1 MATFEESTKVSSS
14 VSEPY
19 RMEGSAPIPQLYTPV
34 KGARKSA
41 RLSGCGSVDGI
52 GRGSRLWLLPSVHEL
67 KREARAIGDDT
78 VP

>member
-19 RMEGSAPIPQLYTPV
+19 RMESSAPIPQLYAPV
-34 KGARKSA
+34 KGARNIIRKI
-41 RLSGCGSVDGI
+41 I
-52 GRGSRLWLLPSVHEL
+52 GLRIGGWDRSWISFVPSVHEL